1 MKKILL
7 SLAVLVSLGVTSC
20 KKDRTCECTYSSNE
34 SGYTASVV
42 DVTIID
48 AKKKDA
54 KKMCVKTTSEYTS
67 NGATYTQTT
76 DCKLK

>member
-1 MKKILL
+1 MKKLLL
-7 SLAVLVSLGVTSC
+7 SLTLLASLFITSC

-34 SGYTASVV
+34 PGYTASIV

-48 AKKKDA
+48 SKKKDA
-54 KKMCVKTTSEYTS
+54 KK
-67 NGATYTQTT
+67 TT